1 VPSLGALLPLLAV
14 CTQSDSLTAMDEW
27 VRQAHVWASQ
37 AESWAHQQPS
47 EQVYIATAVVA
58 VTILVLIPASYLK
71 SLAPL

>member
-1 VPSLGALLPLLAV
+1 
-14 CTQSDSLTAMDEW
+14 MDEW